1 MAWFF
6 NGMLIMIKSYFLTA
20 WRNITR
26 NKLTGFINVFGLA
39 IGLSCSLLIWL
50 WVSDQLS
57 YNRYIPGAK
66 DVYEVH
72 VNAPFNGDTV
82 TLTACPGPL
91 EEAIQ
96 HNIPQI
102 DQATKMT
109 WTHDLLFTVADKSL
123 KEKGAYASTGFFKVF
138 PFKPIDGNAGEAI
151 AATDQVVITR
161 KMAEHFFNTA
171 NAVGKTMRVDNKKYY
186 KVGAVIED
194 LPANSTI
201 QFDWLIN
208 FKEQEEDWMKTWGN
222 IAFYTYVRLK
232 PHVDLAGTAQSLRSI
247 YPKFA
252 SAGFKPNFPSLQP
265 ITDVYL
271 YADYKNGK
279 PTGRGR
285 IEYVKVFAAVA
296 IFILLIACM
305 NFMNLATAR
314 ASLRAKEIGIRKV
327 AGAGK
332 ASLVGQFMTES
343 LLTCLLATMASILI
357 TWLLL
362 PVFNRVFDKHIQL
375 NFSQPALWCSIIL
388 LVTAT
393 SLIAGSYPSLFL
405 ASFKPIRILK
415 GNSGSQS
422 GHVASVRKGLVIV
435 QFALSA
441 FLIVGMLAISNQVN
455 YIQNKNL
462 GFDKEHIIYLPLEGE
477 LANKVAAYQNELNRL
492 SYVAASVPINQLP
505 MDLRSTSGDLSW
517 PAKPADLQTDVVATS
532 TGYGFAK
539 TMGIAMAEGRDFSKD
554 YPGDSS
560 NYVINE
566 SAAKMMGMQNAAVGK
581 QVKFWNGNG
590 KIIGV
595 MKDFHIASLHTPIKP
610 MILCLTP
617 SNTSYMMIR
626 FHGVKV
632 NEALAEIK
640 AITST
645 FNPAYPF
652 EYHFADE
659 TYATMYKSE
668 MQVSA
673 LVKYFGLLAVLISCL
688 GLFGMVAFSA
698 ERRTKEI
705 GIRKVLGSSVADIV
719 RLLSMDSLKTIMLS
733 MAIAFPLAY
742 WAVDE
747 WLASFAYK
755 PSGGIWI
762 FVITA
767 SVMLFVS
774 CVTISFQAIKAAMAN
789 PVKSLRTE

>member
-1 MAWFF
+1 
-6 NGMLIMIKSYFLTA
+6 MIKSYFQTA
-20 WRNITR
+20 WRNMTR

-50 WVSDQLS
+50 WVSDELS
-57 YNRYIPGAK
+57 YNRVLPGVK
-66 DVYEVH
+66 NIYEVH
-72 VNAPFNGDTV
+72 VNAPFNGDTI
-82 TLTACPGPL
+82 TMTACPGPL

-96 HNIPQI
+96 NSIPQI
-102 DQATKMT
+102 EQATKMT
-109 WTHDLLFTVADKSL
+109 YIRDVLFTAGDKTL
-123 KEKGAYASTGFFKVF
+123 KEKGTYATAGFFKVF
-138 PFKPIDGNAGEAI
+138 PFKTIDGNADEAI
-151 AATDQVVITR
+151 AAIDQVVITR
-161 KMAEHFFNTA
+161 KIAEKYFNTSE
-171 NAVGKTMRVDNKKYY
+171 AVGKTIRIDNKKDYR
-186 KVGAVIED
+186 VGAVIED
-194 LPANSTI
+194 IPHNSTI
-201 QFDWLIN
+201 QFGWIIN

-222 IAFYTYVRLK
+222 ISFFTYVRVK
-232 PHVDLAGTAQSLRSI
+232 PRVDLLNTAQGLRSI

-252 SAGFKPNFPSLQP
+252 PEGFKPNYPTLQA

-285 IEYVKVFAAVA
+285 IEYIKIFAAIA

-343 LLTCLLATMASILI
+343 FFTCLLATLLSIAITSLI
-357 TWLLL
+357 L
-362 PVFNRVFDKHIQL
+362 PAFNHLFDKQIQL
-375 NFSQPALWCSIIL
+375 NFSQPALWCSIIVL
-388 LVTAT
+388 VLVT
-393 SLIAGSYPSLFL
+393 SIIAGSYPSLFL

-415 GNSGSQS
+415 GNTGTQS
-422 GHVASVRKGLVIV
+422 GNVASVRKGLVIM

-441 FLIVGMLAISNQVN
+441 FLIVGMLAVSKQVN

-462 GFDKEHIIYLPLEGE
+462 GFDKEHIIYLPLDGD
-477 LANKVAAYQNELNRL
+477 LYKKMDAYQNELNKL
-492 SYVAASVPINQLP
+492 SYVEASDPINQLP
-505 MDLRSTSGDLSW
+505 MDLNSTSGDLSW
-517 PAKPADLQTDVVATS
+517 PGKPADLQTEVVATW
-532 TGYGFAK
+532 TGFGFTK
-539 TMGIAMAEGRDFSKD
+539 TLGITMAEGRDFSKD
-554 YPGDSS
+554 YPGDSLS
-560 NYVINE
+560 YVINE
-566 SAAKMMGMQNAAVGK
+566 SAAKMMGMQNDAVGK

-610 MILCLTP
+610 LILCLAP
-617 SNTSYMMIR
+617 SNTSFMMVR
-626 FHGVKV
+626 LHTVKTK
-632 NEALAEIK
+632 EALA
-640 AITST
+640 AINKITGN
-645 FNPAYPF
+645 FNPVYPF

-659 TYATMYKSE
+659 TYEQMYKSE

-673 LVKYFGLLAVLISCL
+673 LVKYFGLLALVISCL

-705 GIRKVLGSSVADIV
+705 GIRKVLGSSVIGIV
-719 RLLSMDSLKTIMLS
+719 RLLSIESLKTIIIS

-742 WAVDE
+742 WVVNE

-755 PSGGIWI
+755 SSGGIWI
-762 FVITA
+762 FIIAA

-774 CVTISFQAIKAAMAN
+774 CITISFQAIKAAMAN

>member
-1 MAWFF
+1 M
-6 NGMLIMIKSYFLTA
+6 
-20 WRNITR
+20 RR

-50 WVSDQLS
+50 WISDELS
-57 YNRYIPGAK
+57 YNRFLPGVK
-66 DVYEVH
+66 NIYEVH

-82 TLTACPGPL
+82 TMTACPGPL
-91 EEAIQ
+91 AEAIQ
-96 HNIPQI
+96 NSIPQVE
-102 DQATKMT
+102 QATKMT
-109 WTHDLLFTVADKSL
+109 YSRDVLFTVGDKTL
-123 KEKGAYASTGFFKVF
+123 KEKGTYATAGFFKVF
-138 PFKPIDGNAGEAI
+138 PFKTIEGNADEAI
-151 AATDQVVITR
+151 AAIDQVVITR
-161 KMAEHFFNTA
+161 KIAEKYFNTPE
-171 NAVGKTMRVDNKKYY
+171 AVGKKIRIDNKKDYR
-186 KVGAVIED
+186 VGAVIENI
-194 LPANSTI
+194 PHNSTI
-201 QFDWLIN
+201 QFSWMIN

-222 IAFYTYVRLK
+222 ISFFTYVRLK
-232 PHVDLAGTAQSLRSI
+232 PHVDFLNTGLSLRSI

-252 SAGFKPNFPSLQP
+252 PEGFRPNYPTLQA

-279 PTGRGR
+279 PTGSGR
-285 IEYVKVFAAVA
+285 IEYVKIFAAIA

-343 LLTCLLATMASILI
+343 LLTCLLATLLSIAITSLI
-357 TWLLL
+357 L
-362 PVFNRVFDKHIQL
+362 PSFNHLFDKQIQL
-375 NFSQPALWCSIIL
+375 NFSQPTLWYSIIV
-388 LVTAT
+388 LVIVT
-393 SLIAGSYPSLFL
+393 SVIAGSYPSLFL
-405 ASFKPIRILK
+405 SSFKPLRILK
-415 GNSGSQS
+415 GNIVTQS
-422 GHVASVRKGLVIV
+422 GNVASVRKGLVIV

-441 FLIVGMLAISNQVN
+441 FLIVGMLAVSKQAN

-462 GFDKEHIIYLPLEGE
+462 GFDKEHVIYLPLDGDLYAKIE
-477 LANKVAAYQNELNRL
+477 AYQNELNKL
-492 SYVAASVPINQLP
+492 PYVEASDPINQLP
-505 MDLRSTSGDLSW
+505 MDLSSSSGDLSW
-517 PAKPADLQTDVVATS
+517 PGKPADLQTEVVATW
-532 TGYGFAK
+532 TGYGFTK
-539 TMGIAMAEGRDFSKD
+539 TLGITMAAGRDFSKEH
-554 YPGDSS
+554 PGDSLS
-560 NYVINE
+560 YVINE
-566 SAAKMMGMQNAAVGK
+566 STAKMMGMQNNAVGR

-590 KIIGV
+590 TIIGV

-610 MILCLTP
+610 LILCLVP

-626 FHGVKV
+626 LHAGQTK
-632 NEALAEIK
+632 EALA
-640 AITST
+640 AINRITKN

-659 TYATMYKSE
+659 TYEQMYKSE

-673 LVKYFGLLAVLISCL
+673 LVKYFGLLAVVISCL

-705 GIRKVLGSSVADIV
+705 GIRKVLGSSVIGIV
-719 RLLSMDSLKTIMLS
+719 RLLSMESFKIIIIS

-742 WAVDE
+742 WAVNE

-755 PSGGIWI
+755 FSGSIWI
-762 FVITA
+762 FIITA
-767 SVMLFVS
+767 SVMLTVS

-789 PVKSLRTE
+789 PIKSLHTE

>member
-1 MAWFF
+1 
-6 NGMLIMIKSYFLTA
+6 MIKSYFHTA
-20 WRNITR
+20 WRNMTR

-50 WVSDQLS
+50 WVSDEWS
-57 YNRYIPGAK
+57 YNRFIPGVK

-72 VNAPFNGDTV
+72 VNAPFNGDTL

-96 HNIPQI
+96 DNISQV

-109 WTHDLLFTVADKSL
+109 WTQDVLFSVGDKSL
-123 KEKGAYASTGFFKVF
+123 KEKGAYATAGFFKVF
-138 PFKPIDGNAGEAI
+138 PFKTIEGNAGEAM
-151 AATDQVVITR
+151 AATNQVVITQ
-161 KMAEHFFNTA
+161 KMAESFFHTSD
-171 NAVGKTMRVDNKKYY
+171 AVGKTIRIDNRKDY

-194 LPANSTI
+194 IPHNSTI
-201 QFDWLIN
+201 QFDWMIN
-208 FKEQEEDWMKTWGN
+208 FKEQEQDWMKTWGN
-222 IAFYTYVRLK
+222 IAFYTYVKLK
-232 PHVDLAGTAQSLRSI
+232 AHVSLFSTAQSLRSI
-247 YPKFA
+247 YPTFA
-252 SAGFKPNFPSLQP
+252 AAGFKPNFPSLQP
-265 ITDVYL
+265 FTDIYL
-271 YADYKNGK
+271 YADYKNGR

-285 IEYVKVFAAVA
+285 IEYVRVFGAVA

-343 LLTCLLATMASILI
+343 LLTCLLATLAAIAM

-362 PVFNRVFDKHIQL
+362 PAFNQLFDKQIQL
-375 NFSQPALWCSIIL
+375 NFSQPALWCSIIV
-388 LVTAT
+388 LVIVT

-415 GNSGSQS
+415 GNTGTQS
-422 GHVASVRKGLVIV
+422 GHVASMRKGLVIV

-441 FLIVGMLAISNQVN
+441 FLIVGMLAVSHQVN
-455 YIQNKNL
+455 YIQRKNL
-462 GFDKEHIIYLPLEGE
+462 GFDKENIIYLPLEGQ
-477 LANKVAAYQNELNRL
+477 LASKTDAYQKEINQL
-492 SYVAASVPINQLP
+492 SYVAASDPINQLP
-505 MDLRSTSGDLSW
+505 MDLQSTSGDLSW
-517 PAKPADLQTDVVATS
+517 PAKPADLQTEVVATS

-539 TMGIAMAEGRDFSKD
+539 TLGITIVEGRDFSTA

-566 SAAKMMGMQNAAVGK
+566 SAAKMMGIQNAAVGK
-581 QVKFWNGNG
+581 QAKFWNGDG

-595 MKDFHIASLHTPIKP
+595 MKDFHIASLHAPIKP
-610 MILCLTP
+610 LILCLTP
-617 SNTSYMMIR
+617 ANTNYMMIR
-626 FHGVKV
+626 LRGGKTK
-632 NEALAEIK
+632 EALASIK
-640 AITST
+640 RITET

-659 TYATMYKSE
+659 TYAKMYKSE

-673 LVKYFGLLAVLISCL
+673 LVEYFGLLAVLISCL

-705 GIRKVLGSSVADIV
+705 GIRKVLGSSVAGIV
-719 RLLSMDSLKTIMLS
+719 RLLSMDSLKTIVIS
-733 MAIAFPLAY
+733 MAIAFPLAG
-742 WAVDE
+742 WAVNE

-755 PSGGIWI
+755 SSGGIWLFI
-762 FVITA
+762 ITA

-774 CVTISFQAIKAAMAN
+774 SVTIGFQAIKAAMAN
-789 PVKSLRTE
+789 PVKSLRAE